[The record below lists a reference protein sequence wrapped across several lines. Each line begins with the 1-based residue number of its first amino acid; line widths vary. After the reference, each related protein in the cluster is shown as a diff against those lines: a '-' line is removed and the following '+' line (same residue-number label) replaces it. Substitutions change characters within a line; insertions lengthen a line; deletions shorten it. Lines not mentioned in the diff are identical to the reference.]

1 MTDSPS
7 ISAGAI
13 LGEDSH
19 ETEFLTVTEKV
30 YRALRDE
37 ITSGEL
43 EPGTRLVRRTVSKR
57 FGVSTIPVT
66 EALYRLEQ
74 DGLVDSEAKYGSRV
88 RIWTLDALRNEQA
101 LREALECQAARKC
114 AEKATDE
121 QLKELARMATQLDE
135 MMADLDP
142 HSLEGMKAH
151 LDLHLAIARNA
162 GYTLIEREI
171 RRVWLRWLV
180 RWNWISAALNPV
192 PPDWHRRLIAAIATR
207 DGNTASEVMRDHVL
221 FNQEHDVELLGKM
234 QKQKPSDNS

>member
-1 MTDSPS
+1 MSDSPS

-13 LGEDSH
+13 LGEDSQ

-37 ITSGEL
+37 ITSGQL

-57 FGVSTIPVT
+57 FSVSTIPVT

-114 AEKATDE
+114 AETATDD
-121 QLKELARMATQLDE
+121 QLAELARLAAQLDE
-135 MMADLDP
+135 LMANPDP
-142 HSLEGMKAH
+142 RSVEGMKAH
-151 LDLHLAIARNA
+151 LDLHLTIARNA
-162 GYTLIEREI
+162 GYTLIERELK
-171 RRVWLRWLV
+171 RVWLRWLV
-180 RWNWISAALNPV
+180 RWNWISAAHNPV
-192 PPDWHRRLIAAIATR
+192 PADWHRQLIAAIAKR
-207 DGNTASEVMRDHVL
+207 DGDTASEVMRDHVL
-221 FNQEHDVELLGKM
+221 RNQEHDVELLGEM
-234 QKQKPSDNS
+234 QNQ